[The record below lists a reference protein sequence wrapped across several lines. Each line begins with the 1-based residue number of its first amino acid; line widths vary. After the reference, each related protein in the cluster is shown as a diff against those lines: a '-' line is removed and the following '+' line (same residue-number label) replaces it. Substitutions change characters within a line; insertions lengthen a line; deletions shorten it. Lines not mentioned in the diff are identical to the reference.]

1 MIRLNKFI
9 ADAGVCSRREADQLI
24 LDGKIKA
31 STKTKIKGQNPY
43 RKLLPYVFF
52 NAIPKTQIDS
62 FTQRV
67 GIIFN
72 QDILLGKIFYTNK
85 NHSGGITK
93 SSIKYKV
100 YEKGDIRKILY
111 SLYRYSLKVLQNVQK
126 TSNLPTWILSAYQEV
141 FTKYEPSLKDAVYII
156 LEPKEIET
164 IKKIKKLYPHI
175 KILTKIC

>member
-1 MIRLNKFI
+1 MLLYHMTTIKNLKKI
-9 ADAGVCSRREADQLI
+9 L
-24 LDGKIKA
+24 LDGKLKA
-31 STKTKIKGQNPY
+31 STKTKIKEQNPY
-43 RKLLPYVFF
+43 HKLLPYVFF
-52 NAIPKTQIDS
+52 IAIPKTQIDS

-126 TSNLPTWILSAYQEV
+126 T
-141 FTKYEPSLKDAVYII
+141 
-156 LEPKEIET
+156 
-164 IKKIKKLYPHI
+164 
-175 KILTKIC
+175 